1 MGRRLGDVCPFSM
14 SRPLYAALVPSLLVG
29 LLAAQSAAQAAKS
42 SLTTD
47 FSSSAQRGIALA
59 QGGHCPEALALLK
72 KAMPQVADKE
82 LKLKAGLATVRCAM
96 TLDQRD
102 TAVEALKQ
110 LNHEFP
116 HDPEVLYVSTH
127 AYSDLATRVS
137 GELAQTAPNS
147 YQAHELNAEALEV
160 QGKWDEAAKEYR
172 AVLRQNP
179 RLPGLHYR
187 LARILL
193 SKPGFGPTIADE
205 AQRELQQEL
214 AIDPNNAGAEYVLG
228 ALARQNQQW
237 DEAIAHFSR
246 ATKLDAGF
254 GDAFV
259 DLGTSLIFLKRFSEA
274 IPPLETA
281 VRLQP
286 RNPGAHYN
294 LAMAYNRTG
303 RKDEAEKEF
312 AIHRQL
318 MQSSGAAGEDPA
330 PATQPQQNPN

>member
-1 MGRRLGDVCPFSM
+1 M
-14 SRPLYAALVPSLLVG
+14 SRPLHTALFPSLLVG
-29 LLAAQSAAQAAKS
+29 LLAPVSVAQASRS

-72 KAMPQVADKE
+72 KATPQLADKE
-82 LKLKAGLATVRCAM
+82 LKLKAALATVRCAM
-96 TLDQRD
+96 KLDQRD
-102 TAVEALKQ
+102 TAVDALKQ

-116 HDPEVLYVSTH
+116 HDPDVLYVSTH

-147 YQAHELNAEALEV
+147 YQARELQAEALEV
-160 QGKWDEAAKEYR
+160 QGKWDEAAKQYR
-172 AVLRQNP
+172 AVLKQNP
-179 RLPGLHYR
+179 SLPGIHYR

-193 SKPGFGPTIADE
+193 SKPGFDPGISDE
-205 AQRELQQEL
+205 AKRELQQEL

-254 GDAFV
+254 GDAFLE
-259 DLGTSLIFLKRFSEA
+259 LGTSLIFLKRFSEA
-274 IPPLETA
+274 IPTLETA

-286 RNPGAHYN
+286 GNPGAHYN
-294 LAMAYNRTG
+294 LAMAYSRSG
-303 RKDEAEKEF
+303 RKDDAEKEF
-312 AIHRQL
+312 ATHRQL
-318 MQSSGAAGEDPA
+318 LQQRGGAGEDPA
-330 PATQPQQNPN
+330 QPNPN